1 MLSQSADSFRLCNGC
16 KRFLIK
22 SGGHKLGY
30 QSVLI
35 SNKKVSTINKNEIL
49 PQISN
54 PIMKSEV
61 AHLTKLQEI

>member
-16 KRFLIK
+16 KRFLK

>member
-35 SNKKVSTINKNEIL
+35 SNKKSQHYKQMKFYL
-49 PQISN
+49 KY
-54 PIMKSEV
+54 PI
-61 AHLTKLQEI
+61 Q